1 MKLEF
6 KGFPKMP
13 RLLREVIISEKIDG
27 TNASIMI
34 SKTTADEKSSESW
47 DSQGII
53 AIIGDLTIRA
63 GSRNRWITPSDDN
76 FEFATWVNQ
85 NRDELINL
93 GVGQHFGE
101 WWGESIQRK
110 YGMKEKRFS
119 LFDTQRWAL
128 YGTEP
133 EQIPTADPRTVKM
146 QEVLPECC
154 HLVPVLYKGL
164 FDTYKAEQCLEL
176 LRTNGSV
183 AAPGFMKP
191 EGIILF
197 HVAGNLRFKATL
209 EGDEHKG
216 IKQ

>member
-13 RLLREVIISEKIDG
+13 RLLRDVIISEKIDG

-34 SKTTADEKSSESW
+34 SETTVDERGSESW

-53 AIIGDLTIRA
+53 AIVGDLTIRA

-76 FEFATWVNQ
+76 FEFAAWVNQ

-101 WWGESIQRK
+101 WWGQGIQRK
-110 YGMKEKRFS
+110 YEMKTKRFS
-119 LFDTQRWAL
+119 LFNTQRWVL
-128 YGTEP
+128 HGTEP
-133 EQIPTADPRTVKM
+133 KQIPTADPRIVKM

-154 HLVPVLYKGL
+154 YLVPVLYQGP
-164 FDTYKAEQCLEL
+164 FDTYIAKQCLEL
-176 LRTNGSV
+176 LKTNGSV
-183 AAPGFMKP
+183 AATGFTKP

-197 HVAGNLRFKATL
+197 HVAGNIGFKATL